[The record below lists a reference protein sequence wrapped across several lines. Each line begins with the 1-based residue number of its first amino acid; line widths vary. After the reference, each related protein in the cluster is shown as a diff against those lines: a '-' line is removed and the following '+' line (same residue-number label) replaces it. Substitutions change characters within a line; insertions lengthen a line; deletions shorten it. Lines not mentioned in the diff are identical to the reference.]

1 MFDLTGKQAL
11 FVDEYL
17 IDLNATQA
25 AIRAGYSARTA
36 NEQGCRLLANV
47 SVQAALQERMQKR
60 AQKTE
65 ITQEKVLERLW
76 MIATADPN
84 ELVEYRRECCRHCFG
99 ELHMYQWI
107 DEEELAIAIA
117 EASDPDS
124 VSQDGGFGYDSSIA
138 PHPKCPKCAGN
149 GKGRVH
155 VHDSRQLSQSAG
167 TLYAGVKVG
176 KDGLEVKMHDQLAAL
191 DKVARHL
198 GMFKD
203 KLDLTI
209 DIHDGLADRMARAR
223 ERATKSQS

>member
-1 MFDLTGKQAL
+1 MGIITGRQAL
-11 FVDEYL
+11 FAEEYL

-25 AIRAGYSARTA
+25 AVRAGYSKKTA
-36 NEQGCRLLANV
+36 HSQGERLLRHV
-47 SVQAALQERMQKR
+47 EVQKRLQECMQRR
-60 AQKTE
+60 AKKTE

-99 ELHMYQWI
+99 ELHMYQWV
-107 DEEELAIAIA
+107 DENELAVAIA
-117 EASDPDS
+117 EADDPDT

-149 GKGRVH
+149 GRGRLH
-155 VHDSRQLSQSAG
+155 VHDSRHLSEAAG

-223 ERATKSQS
+223 ERASKARS